1 MSQNQFF
8 TSQRQSHVVCYVTGS
23 DIASQK
29 IGEAKILTLGEKQYF
44 VWDTASRSTK

>member
-29 IGEAKILTLGEKQYF
+29 I
-44 VWDTASRSTK
+44 